1 MSDAELRRALLA
13 LPAPEEEAAGERA
26 WPTVR
31 AAFESREP
39 VSWPVRHA
47 RPLIALAVVGALVA
61 AAFTPPGEA
70 VVNEVRDAIGRE
82 RTVGVPQ
89 AREAL
94 FSLPAPGRALVE
106 SGRGLWVVRPDG
118 SRRLLGRYRDGAWSP
133 HGRYLAGVRGNELA
147 ALDDRGTVRW
157 SLPRA
162 GLVGSPSWT
171 GTRTDTRIAYLAG
184 PVPRRELR
192 VVAGD
197 GTGDRL
203 LARRVAPVAPA
214 WRPDPR
220 RELAFV
226 LRSRRLVVVDA
237 DSGTVRW
244 RAGGT
249 DGKSDHLAWSDDG
262 RRLLHM
268 EGKRIRLFTAE
279 GRLLR
284 ALPAGRGNSFVDV
297 AFRPGSHGF
306 AYTLVHPSTNRSRV
320 FTFDGRAL
328 RQLFAGSGWF
338 VELAWSPDGRWLSL
352 GWPEAD
358 QWVFLRA
365 PGVRKIQA
373 VSNVSRQFGSA
384 ARLTSWCCAPSQ

>member
-1 MSDAELRRALLA
+1 MTDDDLRRALLA
-13 LPAPEEEAAGERA
+13 LPAPEEEAAGARA

-31 AAFESREP
+31 AAFASREP
-39 VSWPVRHA
+39 VAWPVRHA
-47 RPLIALAVVGALVA
+47 RPLIALAVAGALIA

-82 RTVGVPQ
+82 RTVGVRQ

-133 HGRYLAGVRGNELA
+133 HGLYLAAVRGNELT

-157 SLPRA
+157 SLPRS

-214 WRPDPR
+214 WRPGSG
-220 RELAFV
+220 RELAFI
-226 LRSRRLVVVDA
+226 LRSGRLLVMDA
-237 DSGTVRW
+237 DTGAVRW
-244 RAGGT
+244 RVTA
-249 DGKSDHLAWSDDG
+249 DPKSDRLAWSDDG
-262 RRLLHM
+262 RRLLVA
-268 EGKRIRLFTAE
+268 ESKRIRLFAAG

-284 ALPAGRGNSFVDV
+284 TLTARPGNFFLDAS
-297 AFRPGSHGF
+297 FRPGGRGF
-306 AYTLVHPSTNRSRV
+306 AYTLVHPLTNRSRV
-320 FTFDGRAL
+320 FAFDGRAL
-328 RQLFAGSGWF
+328 RQLFAGSGSF

-373 VSNVSRQFGSA
+373 VSNVSRQFGSGG
-384 ARLTSWCCAPSQ
+384 RITGWCCAPSR